1 MSEPRALRMSIVAL
15 LRQAAAM
22 LEVLSR
28 VTGDGG
34 PAQAAQA
41 VRAIA
46 DNYADAPAPDWRWE
60 HSDERSD

>member
-15 LRQAAAM
+15 LRQAAAT
-22 LEVLSR
+22 LEVLGR
-28 VTGDGG
+28 ITRDGG

-46 DNYADAPAPDWRWE
+46 APYADAPAPDWRWE
-60 HSDERSD
+60 HPDERSP